1 MKDDKQIAKLVSLN
15 IKEITISKLEFDKL
29 KDKTKKLLRLNNIK
43 INIEDE
49 K

>member
-1 MKDDKQIAKLVSLN
+1 MKDDKQIVKLVSLN
-15 IKEITISKLEFDKL
+15 IKEITISKVEFDEL
-29 KDKTKKLLRLNNIK
+29 KDETKKLLRLNNIK